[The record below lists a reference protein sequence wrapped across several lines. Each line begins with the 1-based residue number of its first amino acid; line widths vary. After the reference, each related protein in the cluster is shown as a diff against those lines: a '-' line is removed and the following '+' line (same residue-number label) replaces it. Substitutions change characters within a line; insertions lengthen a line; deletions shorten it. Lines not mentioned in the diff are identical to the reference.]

1 MPASGAARVAH
12 SMRVLRVTALAV
24 IAAVLL
30 AGCRV
35 DARVQITL
43 ASDGS
48 GSIATT
54 LTLDREAVE
63 RMGGAEALPTAVPLD
78 DLKKAGWNVDAWT
91 AANDGGFTTKLTR
104 GFRDEADLNRRL
116 VDLAGPD
123 GALRDANITHS
134 RRGLSS
140 KDGVSLTVDGSDPAP
155 GIVADSALATQ
166 LEKFG
171 IDPAAMETQLAKEL
185 RENMH
190 LTVAITLPDGTQK
203 VVSATTDNPRT
214 LAASHSEPNWDHII
228 QLAIAIVLALLAV
241 MFFSAATVSSRR
253 NRRRQAAR
261 VHHDNPERVPL
272 M

>member
-1 MPASGAARVAH
+1 
-12 SMRVLRVTALAV
+12 MRVLRVTAIAV
-24 IAAVLL
+24 IAAALL

-43 ASDGS
+43 AADGS

-63 RMGGAEALPTAVPLD
+63 RMGGAEELATSIPLD
-78 DLKKAGWNVDAWT
+78 DLKQAGWKIDAWT
-91 AANDGGFTTKLTR
+91 AAKDGGYTTKLTR
-104 GFRDEADLNRRL
+104 SFRDEADLNRRL

-134 RRGLSS
+134 RRGFSS
-140 KDGVSLTVDGSDPAP
+140 KNGVSVTVDGSDPAP

-166 LEKFG
+166 LKNFG

-185 RENMH
+185 RDNMH
-190 LTVAITLPDGTQK
+190 LTVAVTLPDGTHK
-203 VVSATTDNPRT
+203 VVSANPDNPQT
-214 LAASHSEPNWDHII
+214 LAASHSEPNWDHIT
-228 QLAIAIVLALLAV
+228 QFGIALLLALLAV
-241 MFFSAATVSSRR
+241 MFFSAATVSARR

-261 VHHDNPERVPL
+261 VRYDEVERAPL